1 MFANVKHIQLIAL
14 KLYINKIINK
24 NNNIN
29 YMLQP
34 IEMIYRYLQQMIL
47 NNLHQISKYKVQMEQ
62 TL

>member
-47 NNLHQISKYKVQMEQ
+47 NNLH
-62 TL
+62 